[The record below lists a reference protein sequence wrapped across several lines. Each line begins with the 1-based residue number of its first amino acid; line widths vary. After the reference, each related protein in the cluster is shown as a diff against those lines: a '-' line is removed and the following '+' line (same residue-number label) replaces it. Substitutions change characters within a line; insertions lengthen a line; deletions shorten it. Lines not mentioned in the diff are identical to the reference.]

1 MLSESC
7 KILKALVHT
16 GTFRQDIINAGLQK
30 SMEHITSPIR
40 KSTLKSKGE
49 KQVVQALAKEV
60 LETLK
65 LTKLQDVQS
74 HLQAELLSFDQTHP
88 PETTLSSHRTGHAHD
103 EDVIVSRER
112 SLRNGQRSST
122 FESPAGFDSS
132 PFDPKMEEV
141 RESATMNARHSRSLS
156 EPARPIASQ
165 SRRADLSPLRENPNT
180 PNFPQCTLEGAQVTS
195 QW

>member
-1 MLSESC
+1 MCCHLCHLRS
-7 KILKALVHT
+7 
-16 GTFRQDIINAGLQK
+16 FR
-30 SMEHITSPIR
+30 
-40 KSTLKSKGE
+40 
-49 KQVVQALAKEV
+49 
-60 LETLK
+60 
-65 LTKLQDVQS
+65 LQDVQS

-112 SLRNGQRSST
+112 SSVSYQQRSST